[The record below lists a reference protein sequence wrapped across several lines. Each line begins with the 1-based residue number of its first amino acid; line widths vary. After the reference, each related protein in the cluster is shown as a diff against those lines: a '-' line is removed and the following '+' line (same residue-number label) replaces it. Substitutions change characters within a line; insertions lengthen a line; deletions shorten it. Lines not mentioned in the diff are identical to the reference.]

1 MTERTYWETINE
13 KGNELLAKLKELLH
27 EGNVRH
33 VVIKQR
39 GQTVAEFPIT
49 VGVVG
54 AVFAPTLAAVGAVV
68 AVLTDCTLEV
78 QRTETVDEE
87 PVDRRSAD
95 RAIG

>member
-1 MTERTYWETINE
+1 VAERTYWETINE
-13 KGNELLAKLKELLH
+13 KGNELLEKLKELLH

-39 GQTVAEFPIT
+39 GRTVAEFPIT

-68 AVLTDCTLEV
+68 AVVTDCTLEV
-78 QRTETVDEE
+78 LRTE
-87 PVDRRSAD
+87 PVDDKRDQPAAD
-95 RAIG
+95 RAVG

>member
-13 KGNELLAKLKELLH
+13 KGAALLTTLKELLH

-33 VVIKQR
+33 VVVKQR
-39 GQTVAEFPIT
+39 GRTVAEFPVT

-78 QRTETVDEE
+78 ERTERSEE
-87 PVDRRSAD
+87 KPVERRAAD
-95 RAIG
+95 QATG

>member
-13 KGNELLAKLKELLH
+13 KGNELIEKLKELLH

-39 GQTVAEFPIT
+39 GRTVAEFPIT

-68 AVLTDCTLEV
+68 AVVTDCTLEV
-78 QRTETVDEE
+78 ERTE
-87 PVDRRSAD
+87 PVEDRRADTPAD
-95 RAIG
+95 RAVG

>member
-1 MTERTYWETINE
+1 MTERTYWETLNE
-13 KGNELLAKLKELLH
+13 KGNELLEKLKELLH

-39 GQTVAEFPIT
+39 GRTVAEFPIT

-78 QRTETVDEE
+78 ERTE
-87 PVDRRSAD
+87 PVEDKPRDQPAAD
-95 RAIG
+95 RAVG

>member
-1 MTERTYWETINE
+1 MTERTYWETLNE
-13 KGNELLAKLKELLH
+13 KGAELLAKLKELLR

-33 VVIKQR
+33 VVVKQGGR
-39 GQTVAEFPIT
+39 TVAEFPVT

-78 QRTETVDEE
+78 ERTEQPEE
-87 PVDRRSAD
+87 KPVERRSAD
-95 RAIG
+95 QATG